1 MALLPNI
8 NIGSSP
14 NDGTGS
20 SLRDAF
26 TIVNE
31 NFQLIEAFFPNS
43 EVSNLT
49 ANITSTGTSTFNTLN
64 GATIGNVGATII
76 GATLSAATIGNS
88 GATLTGTI
96 STAAQTNITSL
107 GTLTGLI
114 VNGSSSFNGAAV
126 GVTAGLTVAG
136 QTQYSITNIGS
147 NSYTILT
154 TDNTIV
160 ANLEYLGNTTAYL
173 PNADSNSNRTLRF
186 LVYDPTGADD
196 LRLTLEVL
204 PGAGNIFVSANANFS
219 STFLGATSNQNLQLI
234 SNGEYWIPY

>member
-43 EVSNLT
+43 DVANLT
-49 ANITSTGTSTFNTLN
+49 ANITSTGISTFNTLN
-64 GATIGNVGATII
+64 GATIGNVGAAIV
-76 GATLSAATIGNS
+76 GATVNAATIGNS

-107 GTLTGLI
+107 GTL
-114 VNGSSSFNGAAV
+114 SA
-126 GVTAGLTVAG
+126 LTVSG
-136 QTQYSITNIGS
+136 TLTHTGKNVTTITS
-147 NSYTILT
+147 VNSGPYTVLD
-154 TDNTIV
+154 TDNIIV
-160 ANLEYLGNTTAYL
+160 GNLAASGNITVTV
-173 PNADSNSNRTLRF
+173 PNAANNTSRSLTF
-186 LVYDPTGADD
+186 TVYDSSGAED
-196 LRLTLEVL
+196 LRMTVAVAS
-204 PGAGNIFVSANANFS
+204 GTGNIFVTANANFS
-219 STFLGATSNQNLQLI
+219 STDLGANVYLGNASVQSMRLI
-234 SNGEYWIPY
+234 SNGQYWVKI